1 VGLSRLVKESVQV
14 YNLQGKAV
22 RRIRVPQVFQ
32 TPIRRDIIRKTVLSA
47 QSRRYQPQGRNPK
60 AGERTTAVSLGVG
73 HGLARVPRVKGRQN
87 PSSGKGALATMT
99 VGGRQA
105 HPPKSEKKIAK
116 SINKKERQLA
126 IRSAVAATGDK
137 MLVTSRGHS
146 TDNVL
151 NFPLVVVDEI
161 EELKRL
167 SDIREVLLQLGLWHD
182 IERVKKGIKVRAGRG
197 KSRGR
202 RLKRGKGPLIVVGE
216 DKGIVKAARNLPGV
230 DIIRSRFL
238 GSELL
243 APGTHP
249 GRLTLWSESA
259 FKELTSLDSR
269 GGLNAD

>member
-1 VGLSRLVKESVQV
+1 
-14 YNLQGKAV
+14 
-22 RRIRVPQVFQ
+22 
-32 TPIRRDIIRKTVLSA
+32 
-47 QSRRYQPQGRNPK
+47 
-60 AGERTTAVSLGVG
+60 
-73 HGLARVPRVKGRQN
+73 
-87 PSSGKGALATMT
+87 MT

-105 HPPKSEKKIAK
+105 HPPKSEKKIVK

-126 IRSAVAATGDK
+126 IRSAIAATGDR

-151 NFPLVVVDEI
+151 SFPLVVVDEI
-161 EELKRL
+161 EELKRS
-167 SDIREVLLQLGLWHD
+167 SDIQEVFLQLGLWHD
-182 IERVKKGIKVRAGRG
+182 VERVKKRIKVRAGRG

-230 DIIRSRFL
+230 DVIRSRFL

-259 FKELTSLDSR
+259 FKELTNLGSR

>member
-1 VGLSRLVKESVQV
+1 MPR
-14 YNLQGKAV
+14 
-22 RRIRVPQVFQ
+22 VFQ
-32 TPIRRDIIRKTVLSA
+32 TPLRRDIIKKAVLSA
-47 QSRRYQPQGRNPK
+47 QSKRYQPQGRDPR
-60 AGERTTAVSLGVG
+60 AGERTTAESIGVG

-105 HPPKSEKKIAK
+105 HPPKSEKKITK
-116 SINKKERQLA
+116 GINKKERQFA

-137 MLVTSRGHS
+137 ILVTSRGHY
-146 TDNVL
+146 TDDVL

-161 EELKRL
+161 EEIEK
-167 SDIREVLLQLGLWHD
+167 STDIQEVLLQLGLWHD
-182 IERVKKGIKVRAGRG
+182 VERVKKGIKVRAGRG

-202 RLKRGKGPLIVVGE
+202 RFKRGKGPLIVVGD

-230 DIIRSRFL
+230 DVIRSRFL

-259 FKELTSLDSR
+259 FKELTNFDSS

>member
-1 VGLSRLVKESVQV
+1 
-14 YNLQGKAV
+14 
-22 RRIRVPQVFQ
+22 
-32 TPIRRDIIRKTVLSA
+32 
-47 QSRRYQPQGRNPK
+47 
-60 AGERTTAVSLGVG
+60 
-73 HGLARVPRVKGRQN
+73 
-87 PSSGKGALATMT
+87 MT

-105 HPPKSEKKIAK
+105 HPPKSEKNIIR
-116 SINKKERQLA
+116 SINKKERHFA

-137 MLVTSRGHS
+137 ILVTSRGHS
-146 TDNVL
+146 TDDVL

-161 EELKRL
+161 EEIEK
-167 SDIREVLLQLGLWHD
+167 STDIQEAFLQLGLWHD
-182 IERVKKGIKVRAGRG
+182 VERVKKGIKVRAGRG

-230 DIIRSRFL
+230 DVIRSRFL

-259 FKELTSLDSR
+259 FKELTNLNRS
-269 GGLNAD
+269 GGLNTD